1 VIRLRKKRTYEDLP
15 KLVDVTSVEVLHDH
29 VLRLGFSD
37 GCVGEID
44 LGPDMWGPIFEPM
57 AADYAEFCK
66 VAVNPEIGT
75 IAWPNG
81 ADLAPEVLHLEAK
94 GTCSHEA

>member
-1 VIRLRKKRTYEDLP
+1 MIRLRKKRTYEDLP

-37 GCVGEID
+37 GCMGEID
-44 LGPDMWGPIFEPM
+44 LGPDMWGPIFERM

-66 VAVNPEIGT
+66 VSVNPEIGT

-81 ADLAPEVLHLEAK
+81 ADLAPEVLHLEAI
-94 GTCSHEA
+94 GTCAH

>member
-1 VIRLRKKRTYEDLP
+1 MRLKKRVQSRYGF
-15 KLVDVTSVEVLHDH
+15 VDVTSVEVLHDH
-29 VLRLGFSD
+29 VVRLGFSD

-44 LGPDMWGPIFEPM
+44 LGPEMWGPMFERM
-57 AADYAEFCK
+57 AGDDEEFRK

-81 ADLAPEVLHLEAK
+81 ADLAPEVLHLEAN
-94 GTCSHEA
+94 GTCSDGP

>member
-1 VIRLRKKRTYEDLP
+1 MRLKKRVDDRY

-29 VLRLGFSD
+29 VVRLGFSD
-37 GCVGEID
+37 GCVGELD